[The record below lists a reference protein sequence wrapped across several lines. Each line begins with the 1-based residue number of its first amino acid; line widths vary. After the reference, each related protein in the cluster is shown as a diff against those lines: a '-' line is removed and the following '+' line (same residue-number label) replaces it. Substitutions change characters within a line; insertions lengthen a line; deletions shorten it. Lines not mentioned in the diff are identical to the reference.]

1 MIVNTNLSSLSA
13 QRSLNTTN
21 KAMQSSLEK
30 LSSGYRINKAADD
43 AAGLAI
49 SEKMTSQI
57 NGLNQATDNAESAIT
72 LIQTAEGA
80 LTETHSIL
88 QRMRTLAV
96 QAATDTNTSADRSE
110 IALEITQL
118 QTEITDISNRTQFN
132 GQNLLNT
139 ASNSFTFQI
148 GANCGQTLAVT
159 LGQMNAT
166 SLGVGGTSID
176 LSSQTGAAAAITTI
190 DTAIKSVSDERAK
203 LGASQNRLEHTI
215 ANLNVASENLSSARS
230 TIKDVDMA
238 AEMSDFTKNQII
250 SQAGVAMLAQ
260 ANQVP
265 QNVLK
270 LLQ

>member
-57 NGLNQATDNAESAIT
+57 NGLNQASDNAESAIT

-96 QAATDTNTSADRSE
+96 QAATDTNTTADRNE

-118 QTEITDISNRTQFN
+118 QTEITDISGRTQFN
-132 GQNLLNT
+132 GQTLLNGT
-139 ASNSFTFQI
+139 NATYTFQI
-148 GANCGQTLAVT
+148 GANNGQTLTVT
-159 LGQMNAT
+159 LGTMTAAALTVNSGAITLTTQA
-166 SLGVGGTSID
+166 
-176 LSSQTGAAAAITTI
+176 GAAAAITTI
-190 DTAIKSVSDERAK
+190 DDAIKAVSDERAK
-203 LGASQNRLEHTI
+203 LGANQNRLEHTI
-215 ANLNVASENLSSARS
+215 ANLNVASENLTSARS

-270 LLQ
+270 LLS

>member
-57 NGLNQATDNAESAIT
+57 NGLNQAADNAESAIT

-96 QAATDTNTSADRSE
+96 QAATDTNTAADRAE
-110 IALEITQL
+110 ITLEITQL
-118 QTEITDISNRTQFN
+118 NSEIDGIANRTQFN

-139 ASNSFTFQI
+139 ASNAFTFQI
-148 GANCGQTLAVT
+148 GANCGQTLSVT
-159 LGQMNAT
+159 LNQMNNV
-166 SLGVGGTSID
+166 SLGVSTISV
-176 LSSQTGAAAAITTI
+176 SSQTFAAAAIATI
-190 DTAIKSVSDERAK
+190 DTAITAVSDERAK
-203 LGASQNRLEHTI
+203 LGANQNRLEHTI
-215 ANLNVASENLSSARS
+215 ANLNVASENLTSARS

-270 LLQ
+270 LLS